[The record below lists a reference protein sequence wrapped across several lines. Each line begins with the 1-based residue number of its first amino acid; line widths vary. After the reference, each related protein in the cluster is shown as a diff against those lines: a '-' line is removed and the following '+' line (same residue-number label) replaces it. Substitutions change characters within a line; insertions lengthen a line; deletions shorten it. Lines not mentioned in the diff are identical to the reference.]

1 MKIFDQYNLLEQ
13 RIKSFLP
20 PDVTLHEEKLQHEFM
35 QLQDGDSS
43 WLIKLVTLLGGFL
56 GASFVL
62 GLIMSIVGFASA
74 TFTFITACI
83 MLGTVLWASRRKDLL
98 ILDGIFVTLY
108 LPSFFV
114 LDRAFTIWQLKAH
127 LVMEWVILFISLL
140 TIITT
145 RSFILNFL
153 AVLVGNGCLLFMIE
167 NHKLQYL
174 FHLLFLLQWGALLLS
189 LLLEPQWM
197 LSKKFWQY
205 RFKAFR
211 YALFS
216 SITIS
221 TFLLTPLADHI
232 VAIPLR
238 SMSAIVPI
246 GLIGF
251 AIFRGFDKLK
261 FSYGIWWALLVVGVL
276 AFTLQAPY
284 LVCCLLL
291 LLLSFGFSER
301 IFLIISIMAF
311 IYSIGQFYYDIE
323 YTLLIKSLCL
333 MGSGMVLGAIYFFS
347 SSKLISDDPS

>member
-1 MKIFDQYNLLEQ
+1 
-13 RIKSFLP
+13 
-20 PDVTLHEEKLQHEFM
+20 M
-35 QLQDGDSS
+35 QMQEGDSS
-43 WLIKLVTLLGGFL
+43 WLIKLVSLVGGFL
-56 GASFVL
+56 GASFFM
-62 GLIMSIVGFASA
+62 GLLFSIVAFATGTFNLVFASVMMGA
-74 TFTFITACI
+74 
-83 MLGTVLWASRRKDLL
+83 VLWGSRRSNLF
-98 ILDGIFVTLY
+98 ILDGVFITVYVSAYFVFARGFSLIN
-108 LPSFFV
+108 LNV
-114 LDRAFTIWQLKAH
+114 E
-127 LVMEWVILFISLL
+127 VMMEGLALFISIL
-140 TIITT
+140 TILIT

-153 AVLVGNGCLLFMIE
+153 SVLIANGVLIFILE
-167 NHKLQYL
+167 HHHVQYL
-174 FHLLFLLQWGALLLS
+174 FHVLMLLQWCTFIILLFF
-189 LLLEPQWM
+189 EPQWM
-197 LSKKFWQY
+197 LSKIFIQH

-211 YALFS
+211 YALFF

-232 VAIPLR
+232 VEIPLR
-238 SMSAIVPI
+238 YMSAIVPI

-276 AFTLQAPY
+276 VFTLQAPY

-323 YTLLIKSLCL
+323 YRLLIKSLCL

-347 SSKLISDDPS
+347 TSKLTSDDPS